1 MQRLKQPPAH
11 GFPPAPQGQLP
22 YLHTR
27 KPGLRRGRDGVLQ
40 VTLRMLTTTLWRV
53 RGDDAHFTDGET
65 EDGGAGPPLTSQQ
78 AKPGTRLKRRKGG
91 HRAGL

>member
-1 MQRLKQPPAH
+1 MQRLKQTPAH

-22 YLHTR
+22 HLHTR

-40 VTLRMLTTTLWRV
+40 VTLRMLTTTLWHV

-65 EDGGAGPPLTSQQ
+65 EDRGAGPPLTTQQ
-78 AKPGTRLKRRKGG
+78 AEPGTGLKRRKGG

>member
-27 KPGLRRGRDGVLQ
+27 KPGLRRGQDGALQ
-40 VTLRMLTTTLWRV
+40 VTLRMLTLWRV
-53 RGDDAHFTDGET
+53 RGDGAHFTDGKT

-78 AKPGTRLKRRKGG
+78 AEPGTRLKRRKGG